1 MWPLGRGSRAPLCP
15 SLLALEPEVGEG
27 SQGGAGLSWLSPT
40 SAEADRPERV
50 TLVAPAQR
58 GARSA
63 GEVGMVR
70 AGGGASCFIVTD
82 PASFPEILPSSKK
95 RKEKP
100 REPLG
105 LPGKG
110 RANGNQG
117 SHRSHGPGWRP
128 GASCLGQRPISPETE
143 SGPQPEVSAELTNG
157 IVPGQVHARWAT
169 FVAAELRQEKRK
181 PRNHWASHRPF
192 QILGLGETK
201 A

>member
-1 MWPLGRGSRAPLCP
+1 M
-15 SLLALEPEVGEG
+15 
-27 SQGGAGLSWLSPT
+27 
-40 SAEADRPERV
+40 
-50 TLVAPAQR
+50 
-58 GARSA
+58 
-63 GEVGMVR
+63 
-70 AGGGASCFIVTD
+70 GGGASCFIVTD

-117 SHRSHGPGWRP
+117 SHRSHGPGWSP

-143 SGPQPEVSAELTNG
+143 SGPQPEVSEELTNG
-157 IVPGQVHARWAT
+157 IVPGQVHAHWAT
-169 FVAAELRQEKRK
+169 FVSAELRQEKRK